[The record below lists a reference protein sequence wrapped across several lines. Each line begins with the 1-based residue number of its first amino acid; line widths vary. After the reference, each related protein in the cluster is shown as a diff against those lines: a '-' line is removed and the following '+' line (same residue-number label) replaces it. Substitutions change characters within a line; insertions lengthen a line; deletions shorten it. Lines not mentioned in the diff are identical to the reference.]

1 MKQRDHGL
9 VNFLG
14 IELVGGHLVEE
25 LYLGFASNLVNFLT
39 GPIFQRP
46 LYATKKHLNNANDDD
61 GLWIFCKSRNRVKT
75 LTISHSW

>member
-25 LYLGFASNLVNFLT
+25 LYLGFARDLGNFLT
-39 GPIFQRP
+39 GPTFQRP
-46 LYATKKHLNNANDDD
+46 FYATKKHLNNANDDD